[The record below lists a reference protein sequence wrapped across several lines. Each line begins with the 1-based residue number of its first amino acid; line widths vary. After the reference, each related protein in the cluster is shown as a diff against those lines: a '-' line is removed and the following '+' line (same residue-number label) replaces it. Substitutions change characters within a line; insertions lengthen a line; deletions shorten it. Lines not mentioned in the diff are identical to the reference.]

1 MRRVVETN
9 ERERAM
15 ALCKCIIGKR
25 AVSTVCMN
33 RRGMLACQRVNTL
46 TGSRWPGN
54 AAVGARPPQ
63 AATSRRS
70 SRIAGTWSISP
81 MPWAPPSL
89 YSLCSG
95 PGHLQ
100 DGRQAPRNRVG
111 AVTHVDLETSWRAPW
126 TGVFTPGARNALD
139 RDPPLARSY
148 STFASFSPITTSPA
162 ASTTQPPAEVLNW
175 SHRSNGNST

>member
-1 MRRVVETN
+1 VHHRQARGVHRLHEPARHAGLPAREHAHRLTLAWQRGRWGASATGRHFSPIVEDCRNVVN
-9 ERERAM
+9 IAD
-15 ALCKCIIGKR
+15 
-25 AVSTVCMN
+25 
-33 RRGMLACQRVNTL
+33 
-46 TGSRWPGN
+46 
-54 AAVGARPPQ
+54 AVGAPIPVF
-63 AATSRRS
+63 
-70 SRIAGTWSISP
+70 P
-81 MPWAPPSL
+81 L
-89 YSLCSG
+89 FG